1 MRHLVS
7 SRRRAMAATL
17 SIIGLL
23 SGCQSAPELPDLE
36 QGKAI
41 VRELPADY
49 ASIARAHNT
58 LASSST
64 MLSAEAVGTLRW
76 MELPPGGGKRVER
89 KEQIEGRLFFGG
101 EAMVHLAVRKLSQ
114 TLLIMA
120 CAPEDGQQAGL
131 YFAIDVRSRPR
142 TMRAGRMSALAAASS
157 ADTLG
162 AMTGLARALDDAL
175 ALSSVPENEGAP
187 VAAQWSQRGQLV
199 GITYERA
206 NRGGIKVRRWLSASD
221 GQFRTLQS
229 EVFSGS
235 GAPLATTRFLS
246 WDVPVGGTQ
255 SRPPLL
261 PASMVMAVSGPE
273 QLQIELRLYDLQVE
287 SSLSPRL
294 FDAGAQAESLG
305 VERLID
311 LDMPQRSQAI
321 STAIATPILPPT
333 KSARTTGVPAQT
345 PPARTPPA
353 RLTPVSAPSGARNP

>member
-1 MRHLVS
+1 
-7 SRRRAMAATL
+7 MAATL
-17 SIIGLL
+17 SIISVLA
-23 SGCQSAPELPDLE
+23 GCQSAPELPDLE
-36 QGKAI
+36 QGAAI

-49 ASIARAHNT
+49 ASVARTHNT
-58 LASSST
+58 LASSVT

-76 MELPPGGGKRVER
+76 MELPPGGGQRVER
-89 KEQIEGRLFFGG
+89 TEQIEGRLFFGG

-142 TMRAGRMSALAAASS
+142 TMRAGRMSALTAASS

-206 NRGGIKVRRWLSASD
+206 NRGGIKVRRWLSVND

-246 WDVPVGGTQ
+246 WNVPVGGTQ

-294 FDAGAQAESLG
+294 FDATAQAESLG

-311 LDMPQRSQAI
+311 LDAPRRTGPMS
-321 STAIATPILPPT
+321 SSLATPVLAP
-333 KSARTTGVPAQT
+333 SRTAPAKAT
-345 PPARTPPA
+345 PA
-353 RLTPVSAPSGARNP
+353 SAPSGARKP